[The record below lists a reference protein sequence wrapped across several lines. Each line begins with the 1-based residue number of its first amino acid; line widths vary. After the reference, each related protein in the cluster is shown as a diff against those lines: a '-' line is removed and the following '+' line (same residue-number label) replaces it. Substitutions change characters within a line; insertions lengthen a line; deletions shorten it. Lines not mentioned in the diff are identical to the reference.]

1 MSTAH
6 IVLIAVCVY
15 IQVFINVCEHE
26 KVAQSDKK
34 RGNKKWPLFVLG
46 AAFRRSVDKNAEE
59 CNVLDVCVHTSVMTE
74 CVNDKSGEIR
84 EEVRALP
91 S

>member
-1 MSTAH
+1 
-6 IVLIAVCVY
+6 
-15 IQVFINVCEHE
+15 VFINITEHE

-34 RGNKKWPLFVLG
+34 RGNKKWPIFVLG

-59 CNVLDVCVHTSVMTE
+59 CNVLDVCVHPSVMSD
-74 CVNDKSGEIR
+74 CNNDKTGDTK
-84 EEVRALP
+84 EEV